1 MERIVYYFGGV
12 QEQPMAS
19 ITVNKLNPLGE
30 LKIQYQGEI
39 IERLGDGIII
49 QAYWE
54 HPLKDLGYT
63 CFEPGDRFIEYYFT
77 RRWFNIFDISK
88 ASNERK
94 GWYCNIAE
102 PANIGDDDIK
112 QIDLLLDVWVDPS
125 GTPLILDE
133 DEFEADTTLDER
145 QRQGARQGL
154 QNLLQMIAAQ
164 ITPFSYKPLT
174 EKQGV

>member
-1 MERIVYYFGGV
+1 MT
-12 QEQPMAS
+12 S
-19 ITVNKLNPLGE
+19 ITVNKLNPRGE
-30 LKIQYQGEI
+30 IKIQYQGEVV
-39 IERLGDGIII
+39 ERLADGIII

-63 CFEPGDRFIEYYFT
+63 RFQPGDRFIEYYFT
-77 RRWFNIFDISK
+77 QRWYNIFDISN

-102 PANIGDDDIK
+102 PATIGDVDIK
-112 QIDLLLDVWVDPS
+112 QVDLLLDVWVDPS
-125 GTPLILDE
+125 GTPLLLDE
-133 DEFEADTTLDER
+133 DEFEADTSLDER

-154 QNLLQMIAAQ
+154 HELLQMIAAQ
-164 ITPFSYKPLT
+164 IAPFSYKPLT